1 MHGDASL
8 LTSFWIPGVVS
19 WRSAAKFFLSLK
31 AGVVC
36 VCVLAEMKKKL
47 LKIEEGL

>member
-1 MHGDASL
+1 M
-8 LTSFWIPGVVS
+8 VS

-36 VCVLAEMKKKL
+36 VCVCVLAEMKKKL
-47 LKIEEGL
+47 LKIEEGV